1 MYKTISKRFVT
12 MLILRQ
18 AVKSDEREIY
28 EYSFEVLLSTFI
40 SVLSILSI
48 AVLLKKILL
57 SALFMFGFIISRSF
71 CGGYHAK
78 HHSTCLL
85 TTVVNYLMFLTV
97 LSFIQPYIKPAVLI
111 MTGISALLIF
121 LYAPA
126 EHAYNPLSEQERKR
140 HRRRSIVLAILLVIL
155 SVVLLYINVLV
166 KEVFSFG
173 FGVFSVAFSL
183 LLAKIEKAAE

>member
-1 MYKTISKRFVT
+1 MYKTISRRFVT
-12 MLILRQ
+12 LLISRQ

-48 AVLLKKILL
+48 AALHKEILL
-57 SALFMFGFIISRSF
+57 SVLFMSGFMISRF
-71 CGGYHAK
+71 CCGGYHAK

-85 TTVVNYLMFLTV
+85 TTVINYLIFLAV
-97 LSFIQPYIKPAVLI
+97 LSLIQPYIKLAVLI

-121 LYAPA
+121 LFAPA
-126 EHAYNPLSEQERKR
+126 EHVYNPLSEPEKKR
-140 HRRRSIVLAILLVIL
+140 HRRRSIVLVIFLAIL
-155 SVVLLYINVLV
+155 SVVLMYINVLA
-166 KEVFSFG
+166 KEAFSVG

-183 LLAKIEKAAE
+183 LLAKTEKAAE